1 MWGWGRLVRMELE
14 SIPVKNYKSLHN
26 IQLKDIPKF
35 LLIVGANG
43 WVICAP
49 WRSHW
54 V

>member
-1 MWGWGRLVRMELE
+1 MELK
-14 SIPVKNYKSLHN
+14 SITVKNYKSLQN

-35 LLIVGANG
+35 QMIVGANT